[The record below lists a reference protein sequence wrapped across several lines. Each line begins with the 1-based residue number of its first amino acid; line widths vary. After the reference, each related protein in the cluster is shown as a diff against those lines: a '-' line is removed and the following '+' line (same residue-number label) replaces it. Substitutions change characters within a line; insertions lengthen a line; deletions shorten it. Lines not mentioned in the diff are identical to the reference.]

1 MEVVPK
7 VLGFDEDDFPLASS
21 SNLKPDHALLEF
33 SLINN
38 HPSSSQVFVIKSTCV
53 KHLIA
58 VSPACGFI
66 KSSDQ
71 IKVFSPQRFIK
82 KKFCGY
88 NDLFNVFDYLLTLL
102 NCLACQSDWLMTI
115 VMQILKKIWF
125 AKIFQSIGNA
135 WELNYGFVQKNLWS
149 LVIFGISTNFNR
161 IWQDRQG
168 TDFFSYQ
175 GSKND
180 VI

>member
-1 MEVVPK
+1 MEAVPK
-7 VLGFDEDDFPLASS
+7 ELGFHEEDFPLASS

-71 IKVFSPQRFIK
+71 IKVFSPQRFLKRISVVVAIFYIFDK
-82 KKFCGY
+82 LRCWTACHAKEYDWWLSKCKSWRKFGLQKY
-88 NDLFNVFDYLLTLL
+88 FGR
-102 NCLACQSDWLMTI
+102 LAMHE
-115 VMQILKKIWF
+115 
-125 AKIFQSIGNA
+125 N
-135 WELNYGFVQKNLWS
+135 
-149 LVIFGISTNFNR
+149 
-161 IWQDRQG
+161 
-168 TDFFSYQ
+168 
-175 GSKND
+175 
-180 VI
+180 

>member
-7 VLGFDEDDFPLASS
+7 ELGFHEEDFPLASS

-71 IKVFSPQRFIK
+71 IKVFSPSKIFKRIPVVVVF
-82 KKFCGY
+82 FM
-88 NDLFNVFDYLLTLL
+88 DLITSTLL
-102 NCLACQSDWLMTI
+102 NCLACQGDWLMTI
-115 VMQILKKIWF
+115 AMQILKKIWF

-135 WELNYGFVQKNLWS
+135 WELNYGFVK
-149 LVIFGISTNFNR
+149 
-161 IWQDRQG
+161 
-168 TDFFSYQ
+168 
-175 GSKND
+175 K
-180 VI
+180 

>member
-1 MEVVPK
+1 MTEILFAEILSQRHRIQEGTFSVFFLIQILSTQSAKKSTNKFRKKKMEVVPK
-7 VLGFDEDDFPLASS
+7 ELGFHEEDFPLASS

-71 IKVFSPQRFIK
+71 IKVFS
-82 KKFCGY
+82 
-88 NDLFNVFDYLLTLL
+88 
-102 NCLACQSDWLMTI
+102 
-115 VMQILKKIWF
+115 LK
-125 AKIFQSIGNA
+125 
-135 WELNYGFVQKNLWS
+135 
-149 LVIFGISTNFNR
+149 
-161 IWQDRQG
+161 
-168 TDFFSYQ
+168 DF
-175 GSKND
+175 
-180 VI
+180 

>member
-1 MEVVPK
+1 MTEILFAEILSPAAQEGTFSVLFLFEILSTQSVTNSITNKVRKKMEVVPK
-7 VLGFDEDDFPLASS
+7 ELGFHEEDFPLASS

-71 IKVFSPQRFIK
+71 IKVFS
-82 KKFCGY
+82 
-88 NDLFNVFDYLLTLL
+88 
-102 NCLACQSDWLMTI
+102 
-115 VMQILKKIWF
+115 LK
-125 AKIFQSIGNA
+125 
-135 WELNYGFVQKNLWS
+135 
-149 LVIFGISTNFNR
+149 
-161 IWQDRQG
+161 
-168 TDFFSYQ
+168 DF
-175 GSKND
+175 
-180 VI
+180 